1 MSQQGDLESAIRSAI
16 EAIELDASKVFADV
30 AGWAGRFDRLAVDR
44 MGRLRKPA
52 ALVGF
57 VEHRSG
63 EGQRWSVAIAGAG
76 LRGGDEAR
84 TGSDDVMGIFQL
96 LALVRASLD
105 GQTLGS
111 GDRLALLE
119 EKLLDVDDR
128 VVICQ
133 QLYRA
138 ERAGQQPLY
147 DGQAVCGEASCVQ
160 VTVGPIEK
168 EAVEFGFAGIDGV
181 YRHEMGLR
189 GRTVEWQGELR
200 AADAATL
207 DAVESG
213 LEGYVADP
221 SPHDLVDEFGRVF
234 SHCVLDG
241 LERKGPR
248 RIDAV
253 TSQVRQA
260 FRLVFRQLDV
270 T

>member
-1 MSQQGDLESAIRSAI
+1 MSQLGDLENAIRSAI
-16 EAIELDASKVFADV
+16 EAIELEASAVFADV
-30 AGWAGRFDRLAVDR
+30 AGWAGRFDRSAVDLIR
-44 MGRLRKPA
+44 RLRKPA

-63 EGQRWSVAIAGAG
+63 DGQRWAVAVAGTG

-84 TGSDDVMGIFQL
+84 TGSDDVTGIFQL

-105 GQTLGS
+105 GPALGS
-111 GDRLALLE
+111 GDRLTLLE
-119 EKLLDVDDR
+119 EKLLDVDER

-138 ERAGQQPLY
+138 ERACQQPQY
-147 DGQAVCGEASCVQ
+147 DGKVICGEASCVQ

-168 EAVEFGFAGIDGV
+168 DAVEFSFAGIDGV
-181 YRHEMGLR
+181 YRHELGLR
-189 GRTVEWQGELR
+189 GRSIEWQGELR
-200 AADAATL
+200 AADAAALGTI
-207 DAVESG
+207 ESS
-213 LEGYVADP
+213 LEDYLADP
-221 SPHDLVDEFGRVF
+221 NPYDLIDGSGQTF

-241 LERKGPR
+241 FERRGPR
-248 RIDAV
+248 HVDAV
-253 TSQVRQA
+253 TLQVRQA